1 MSPLRLALSALVLV
15 LGLASLLL
23 VALDVASPVRAPI
36 TLTFSL
42 LGPGWAIVQPLRL
55 QDPLQELVLA
65 VAVSMALVGVV
76 AGASVYL
83 GRWSPGLVLAI
94 LVVITGIALSAN
106 PLRLL
111 AARTEP
117 QPDTDQ
123 EART

>member
-1 MSPLRLALSALVLV
+1 MSPLRFALSALVLV

-36 TLTFSL
+36 TLAFSL

-55 QDPLQELVLA
+55 QDPLQELVLS
-65 VAVSMALVGVV
+65 VAVSMALVGLV

-83 GRWSPGLVLAI
+83 DRWSPGLVLAI
-94 LVVITGIALSAN
+94 LVVITGVALSAN

-111 AARTEP
+111 AGRTEP
-117 QPDTDQ
+117 QPDTEQ